1 MRLAHLQGMILR
13 IKMTEASNLV
23 LRNKKRT
30 DDNLVLDKKNR
41 WMSQISLFYGYFSLL
56 GGE

>member
-1 MRLAHLQGMILR
+1 MRLVHLQGMILR

-30 DDNLVLDKKNR
+30 HDNLVLNKKDKK
-41 WMSQISLFYGYFSLL
+41 MSQISLLYGYFSLL

>member
-1 MRLAHLQGMILR
+1 MILR

-23 LRNKKRT
+23 VRNKNRT
-30 DDNLVLDKKNR
+30 HDNLVLNQRDR
-41 WMSQISLFYGYFSLL
+41 GMSQISLSYGYFSLL

>member
-1 MRLAHLQGMILR
+1 MRLVHLQGMILR

-23 LRNKKRT
+23 VRNKNRT
-30 DDNLVLDKKNR
+30 HDNLVLNQKDR
-41 WMSQISLFYGYFSLL
+41 GMSQISLSYGYFSLL